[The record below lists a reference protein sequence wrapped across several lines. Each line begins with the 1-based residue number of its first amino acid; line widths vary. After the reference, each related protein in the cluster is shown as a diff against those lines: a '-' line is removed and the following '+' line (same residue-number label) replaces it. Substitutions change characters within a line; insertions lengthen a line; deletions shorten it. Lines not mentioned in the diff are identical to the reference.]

1 MKYKIKAI
9 DLIVLINHLLTS
21 NIEIK
26 LWTVGK
32 LKSNLK
38 SINLNKEYIIE
49 IDRDNEIKLIDFFHS
64 DIDNKL
70 LERDVC
76 EWKGFGFSRILN
88 I

>member
-49 IDRDNEIKLIDFFHS
+49 IDRDNEISIIDFIS
-64 DIDNKL
+64 I
-70 LERDVC
+70 RDRRFDSC
-76 EWKGFGFSRILN
+76 DAYKWKGFGFSRILN